1 MVLLPSRTNH
11 IGVPRRSPRH
21 ALAPPLVA
29 FGQAVQARRDAA
41 KLSQEELADMAG
53 IDRSYMSNIE
63 RGMQNLGFMA
73 AVQIA
78 AALNMSLAEL
88 VAEASI

>member
-1 MVLLPSRTNH
+1 MVLLTSRLNH
-11 IGVPRRSPRH
+11 RGVPRRSPRH

-29 FGQAVQARRDAA
+29 FGLAVQARRDTVG
-41 KLSQEELADMAG
+41 LSQEELADKAH

-63 RGMQNLGFMA
+63 RGMQNVGFMS

-78 AALNMSLAEL
+78 AALNVSLAQL
-88 VAEASI
+88 VADAGI